1 MGYAVLHLEKAK
13 GADSGM
19 SAHIERT
26 IQPKNANPKRT
37 HLNRELIQFPDG
49 VRNRTAAIQ
58 YRLDTAG
65 LKRKIGKNQV
75 QAIRIIL
82 TGTHADMEQIEQT
95 GRLDEW
101 CQDNLD
107 WLRKTYGTDNVV
119 SAVLHMDE
127 ETPHIHATIV
137 PIVQTERKKQK
148 KEQTVKKKYR
158 TKVPAPRLCADEVMS
173 RANLIRYQDTY
184 AEQMAAYGLQRG
196 IKGSEAQHISTH
208 EYYRSLI
215 AQGEDMQANIT
226 QLLAKEAEARE
237 EIAVAEQAK
246 KDLARIKAAIKRE
259 QRHACM
265 VFAECEQARLKA
277 KVEAKTEELKNSAT
291 KTATTALNGLNSLL
305 GGNKVNRLEKENA
318 QLHREV
324 DGLNGQI
331 ERLQSDMQKLKD
343 NHARELNRT
352 NEQHQQEVSN
362 LKRLLDKAYKWFPSF
377 KRFLNM
383 ERECLDCGFNME
395 QTDKLLHGLTVNYSG
410 WLHSN
415 EYRRNALADNVM
427 AQVIRDEKRNLCLHI
442 NQTPIAQWFKEQLG
456 LGQEKVLSI
465 RR

>member
-26 IQPKNANPKRT
+26 IQPKNADPTRT

-58 YRLDTAG
+58 RRLDTAG
-65 LKRKIGKNQV
+65 LRRKIGKNQV
-75 QAIRIIL
+75 QAIRIVL
-82 TGTHADMEQIEQT
+82 TGTHTDMEHIEQS

-101 CQDNLD
+101 CQDNID
-107 WLRKTYGTDNVV
+107 WLRKTYGADNVV

-158 TKVPAPRLCADEVMS
+158 TKTPAPRLCADEVMS

-215 AQGEDMQANIT
+215 AQGEDLQANIT
-226 QLLAKEAEARE
+226 QLLKEQEKARE
-237 EIAVAEQAK
+237 VIAEAEQAR
-246 KDLARIKAAIKRE
+246 KDLARIKA
-259 QRHACM
+259 
-265 VFAECEQARLKA
+265 
-277 KVEAKTEELKNSAT
+277 EAKTEELKNSAT

-318 QLHREV
+318 QLLREV
-324 DGLNGQI
+324 EDLNEQI
-331 ERLQSDMQKLKD
+331 ERLHTDMQKLKD
-343 NHARELNRT
+343 NHTRELNRT
-352 NEQHQQEVSN
+352 NEQHQQEARN
-362 LKRLLDKAYKWFPSF
+362 LKHLLDKAHRWFPSF

-383 ERECLDCGFNME
+383 ERECMECGFNEE
-395 QTDKLLHGLTVNYSG
+395 QTNKLLHGQTVNYSG

-415 EYRRNALADNVM
+415 KYRRNALADNVT
-427 AQVIRDEKRNLCLHI
+427 AQVIRDDKRNLFLHI
-442 NQTPIAQWFKEQLG
+442 NETPITQWFKEQFG
-456 LGQEKVLSI
+456 IGQELRRGI